1 MNAIDTDNVIDAMT
15 NYTQRVRDGLEKV
28 RPGMP
33 AAFTTA
39 CVAGDAIWQGDLCI
53 AVSDSTEPPKNFVP
67 LSEFENSKNMK
78 LNGQLVP
85 GTNTGARHCLQENSD
100 VEVFMPSDWSEES
113 FTGPFLK
120 VKNETCITHPVHGNV
135 TIPGGFC
142 IQLYYQREWDKEQQ
156 RERRARD

>member
-1 MNAIDTDNVIDAMT
+1 MNAIDTDNVIDEMT
-15 NYTQRVRDGLEKV
+15 SYTQRVRDGLEKV

-39 CVAGDAIWQGDLCI
+39 CIPGDAIWQGDLCI
-53 AVSDSTEPPKNFVP
+53 AISEAETAPENFIP
-67 LSEFENSKNMK
+67 LAEFETSKNVK

-85 GTNTGARHCLQENSD
+85 GSNTGARHCLQGSTA
-100 VEVFMPSDWSEES
+100 EVFMPADWSEES

-120 VKNETCITHPVHGNV
+120 AKSETCITHPVHGNV
-135 TIPGGFC
+135 TIPAGFC
-142 IQLYYQREWDKEQQ
+142 VQLYYQREWDKEQQ